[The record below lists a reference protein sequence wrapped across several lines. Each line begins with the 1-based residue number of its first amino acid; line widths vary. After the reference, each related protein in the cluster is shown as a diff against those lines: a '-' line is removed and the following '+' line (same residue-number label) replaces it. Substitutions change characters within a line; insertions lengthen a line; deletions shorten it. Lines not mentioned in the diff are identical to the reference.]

1 MRKIIASLDI
11 GSSLVKLVVGEIQ
24 KNKVNILACV
34 QSPSQGIKKGY
45 IVNQES
51 ALFCLKDVF
60 EQAEKIVSLP
70 IKKVL
75 LNVPS
80 DNLECFV
87 SNGSVT
93 ITNED
98 KIITHEDV
106 IKAMQKSVYKK
117 VSDNKELVSILP
129 TKFILNDEETIT
141 NPIKA
146 IANKLTV
153 NVVAVVIPKNNFENI
168 VKCLEKIN
176 VSVFDICVSPLAD
189 FYEFKTSDM
198 LKKVGAVVNIGYS
211 NTTVSII
218 NKGILTS
225 SEIIDIA
232 SSSIEKDIQYIFKT
246 SKTDALYLK
255 ENLAVADIH
264 MARPNENITIK
275 DINGDDRTISEYDV
289 SAVTISRL
297 KELSGLIKKQINLLT
312 KKEISYIII
321 TGGITMLPYFDHF
334 IDDNFKDLAE
344 FYEVKEIGARHN
356 KYSTCV
362 GMIKYYNSRLK
373 LRNAEYSIFNLD
385 EQEELGGIGK
395 KVNISDNSLL
405 GKIYGYFFDN

>member
-11 GSSLVKLVVGEIQ
+11 GSSFIKLVVGEIQ

-34 QSPSQGIKKGY
+34 ESPSQGVKQGY
-45 IVNQES
+45 IVNPDS
-51 ALFCLKDVF
+51 AFYALKETF
-60 EQAEKIVSLP
+60 EKAEKIIGLP

-75 LNVPS
+75 VNVPS
-80 DNLECFV
+80 DNLECFI
-87 SNGSVT
+87 SSGSVT

-98 KIITHEDV
+98 KIITNDDI

-117 VSDNKELVSILP
+117 VGDNKELVSILP
-129 TKFILNDEETIT
+129 TKFIINDDEVLA
-141 NPIKA
+141 NPLKV

-153 NVVAVVIPKNNFENI
+153 NVVAVLVPKNNSDNI
-168 VKCLEKIN
+168 IKCLEKIGIKA
-176 VSVFDICVSPLAD
+176 FDICVSPLAD
-189 FYEFKTSDM
+189 YYEFKTPEM
-198 LKKVGAVVNIGYS
+198 AKEVGAVVNIGYS

-232 SSSIEKDIQYIFKT
+232 SSSIEKDIAYVFKT
-246 SKTDALYLK
+246 SKADALFLK
-255 ENLAVADIH
+255 ENLGVCDIH
-264 MARPNENITIK
+264 MARPNENVVIK

-289 SAVTISRL
+289 SAVIISRL

-321 TGGITMLPYFDHF
+321 TGGITALPYFDHF
-334 IDDNFKDLAE
+334 IDDNFKDLAT
-344 FYEVKEIGARHN
+344 YMQVKEIGARHN

-373 LRNAEYSIFNLD
+373 LRNAEYSIFSLD

-395 KVNISDNSLL
+395 KVNISENSLL